1 MATPLIAPPTAW
13 RHGHASL
20 LSSVANLCNTIV
32 GAGILGLPYALA
44 RCGLLLGV
52 GLLLGCALG
61 CALSLHLLA
70 RSAHTTGVRPAS
82 FYSVANAAIPRWA
95 FVIDLAVAVKC
106 FGVATSY
113 LIVAGDMLPL
123 VCAHLRLHPAFSSR
137 ELWVV
142 LASTVAA
149 PLACASRLDV
159 MKYTSALA
167 IACVVYLAVLA
178 LATLAWPSLAC
189 AHARGAS
196 DCRGPVRLRPDD
208 GALRV
213 LSIFV
218 FGFTCQQNVFSV
230 VNELRKPTLARID
243 LVVGASVLL
252 ALALYLPVGVGG
264 YLTYGSHVAPD
275 VLLSYPPDSPW
286 VTAARAALA
295 VVVVLSYPLQ
305 AHPSRRCFLTLLRS
319 ARRGGGGGVRALGAL
334 GALDID
340 AEAVPVAT
348 LVADAHTAAAD
359 GDVGAPTLAGA
370 TCARDR
376 AAHAVAAA
384 AAAPARADE
393 GGEGGEGERIERP
406 ADGRCARRLLI
417 GSDEQRSDAIGS
429 DAIGSDAI
437 GSDAIGSDAIGRGAT
452 TAAAASPLAAST
464 VQLQPIVLSG
474 LGFPESG
481 GAYSA
486 YTAAFLAGSLL
497 IALAV
502 DDLGVV
508 MAVVGATGSTAVSYI
523 LPGAIYW
530 VLHPHPHAMRFA
542 AGAMFAAGV
551 CITPV
556 SLAAI
561 LTSHGDS

>member
-1 MATPLIAPPTAW
+1 VRSPRTTSEVL
-13 RHGHASL
+13 H
-20 LSSVANLCNTIV
+20 
-32 GAGILGLPYALA
+32 
-44 RCGLLLGV
+44 
-52 GLLLGCALG
+52 ALG
-61 CALSLHLLA
+61 FSVLDYNNAALSG
-70 RSAHTTGVRPAS
+70 S
-82 FYSVANAAIPRWA
+82 IPS
-95 FVIDLAVAVKC
+95 
-106 FGVATSY
+106 G
-113 LIVAGDMLPL
+113 
-123 VCAHLRLHPAFSSR
+123 
-137 ELWVV
+137 
-142 LASTVAA
+142 
-149 PLACASRLDV
+149 
-159 MKYTSALA
+159 
-167 IACVVYLAVLA
+167 
-178 LATLAWPSLAC
+178 
-189 AHARGAS
+189 
-196 DCRGPVRLRPDD
+196 
-208 GALRV
+208 GAL
-213 LSIFV
+213 LHI
-218 FGFTCQQNVFSV
+218 T
-230 VNELRKPTLARID
+230 EWLAARIYRVDD
-243 LVVGASVLL
+243 LEDEDGPIVWR
-252 ALALYLPVGVGG
+252 
-264 YLTYGSHVAPD
+264 D
-275 VLLSYPPDSPW
+275 
-286 VTAARAALA
+286 
-295 VVVVLSYPLQ
+295 
-305 AHPSRRCFLTLLRS
+305 
-319 ARRGGGGGVRALGAL
+319 
-334 GALDID
+334 LD
-340 AEAVPVAT
+340 
-348 LVADAHTAAAD
+348 
-359 GDVGAPTLAGA
+359 
-370 TCARDR
+370 
-376 AAHAVAAA
+376 
-384 AAAPARADE
+384 
-393 GGEGGEGERIERP
+393 EGERIERP